1 MKKFGKIA
9 ACALSA
15 VSLAGVFGACGVKK
29 GAAEN
34 CLTIRYYVG
43 GYGKEWLEN
52 AAKEFCDGK
61 DGVTYK
67 LVPDGSVT
75 TRAGTILKSGT
86 DVPDIFMTQG
96 GDWATWVTSGYIE
109 PLDEVYASKV
119 RTSGGEKTVAE
130 YLSPE
135 ARNKSYMQRLAGQ

>member
-67 LVPDGSVT
+67 LVPDEPSL
-75 TRAGTILKSGT
+75 APS
-86 DVPDIFMTQG
+86 D
-96 GDWATWVTSGYIE
+96 TS
-109 PLDEVYASKV
+109 
-119 RTSGGEKTVAE
+119 
-130 YLSPE
+130 YL
-135 ARNKSYMQRLAGQ
+135 